1 MDDVENVKDVEDV
14 GVGGGSK
21 VIESRHKLQSSH
33 KRFLKVIL
41 VIPTYIL
48 YTLVL
53 IHLFLSLKHKKS
65 V

>member
-14 GVGGGSK
+14 SVRRGSK

-33 KRFLKVIL
+33 KRFSKVIL

>member
-1 MDDVENVKDVEDV
+1 VDDVKNVKDVEDV
-14 GVGGGSK
+14 GVREGSK

-41 VIPTYIL
+41 VISTYIL